1 MLKYTNIF
9 HLRFDHKN
17 YHQNRATIRKN
28 SGIIFLHR
36 ASIFS
41 VEPLFSTQFSGGQD
55 KVPPQYASI
64 VYSTLLGIGSTYSV
78 ITYSLLTSAFL
89 IFHEGGILLLYILF
103 IIYIIIIIILIR
115 ICTINT
121 FNLIISTKPT
131 INLLMSF
138 LKNLNVR
145 SE

>member
-1 MLKYTNIF
+1 MLKYPNIF
-9 HLRFDHKN
+9 RFSFDLKI

-41 VEPLFSTQFSGGQD
+41 IEPLFSTQFSGGQD

-89 IFHEGGILLLYILF
+89 IFHECRILLLYILF
-103 IIYIIIIIILIR
+103 IIYIIIIIIFLI
-115 ICTINT
+115 ICTIIT
-121 FNLIISTKPT
+121 FNLIISTKP
-131 INLLMSF
+131 IKNLLMSF
-138 LKNLNVR
+138 FKNLNVR